1 METNESRGLG
11 GEGEKKEKLRK
22 RNRVKE
28 AGKEKEKRRRRGRK
42 GRKEGFACAHGNE
55 KELLKS
61 GACLATASRFSPVT
75 RFVSS
80 RENA

>member
-1 METNESRGLG
+1 M
-11 GEGEKKEKLRK
+11 
-22 RNRVKE
+22 
-28 AGKEKEKRRRRGRK
+28 GKEKEKRRRRGRK